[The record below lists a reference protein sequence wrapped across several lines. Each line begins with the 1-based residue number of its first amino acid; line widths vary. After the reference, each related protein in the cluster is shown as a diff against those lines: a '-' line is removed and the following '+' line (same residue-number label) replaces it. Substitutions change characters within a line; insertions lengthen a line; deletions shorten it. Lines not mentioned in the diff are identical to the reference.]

1 MVYSHFSFPL
11 CCRLLSESWLQLRLQ
26 KMRICPVVSFTSW
39 PEYSSKCVWMVLSTF
54 NSNCH
59 SLQSC
64 ADPRLWTEKHV
75 AEWLTWTVNEFSLK
89 NVDFDKFGI
98 NGASLCAMG
107 KERFLDLAPDFV
119 GDILW
124 EHLEMLQKGNGVR
137 WLSSDYQ
144 MSLRDLKVSVLWCE
158 SNKKALTTQADITA
172 YSSLGLLVFALVTGA
187 KQEDTI

>member
-1 MVYSHFSFPL
+1 
-11 CCRLLSESWLQLRLQ
+11 
-26 KMRICPVVSFTSW
+26 
-39 PEYSSKCVWMVLSTF
+39 MVLSTF

-187 KQEDTI
+187 KQEDMI